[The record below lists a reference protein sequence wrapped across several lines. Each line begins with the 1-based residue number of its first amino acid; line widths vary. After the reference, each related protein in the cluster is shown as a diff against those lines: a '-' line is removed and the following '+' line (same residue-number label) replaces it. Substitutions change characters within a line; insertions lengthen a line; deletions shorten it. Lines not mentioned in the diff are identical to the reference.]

1 MKVPP
6 PPKACPEP
14 NIRFGGFEMK
24 VGGRMSQFWCE
35 FGWDLA
41 PATTHAMCKLGKWDR
56 AIPICVRPGCE
67 RLLAPHQVQITY
79 EMDEA
84 IARFECTKPWPHLEL
99 NGNNVLSC
107 DGEYWNGT
115 LPECKKPPPTT
126 IRPATKRRSSWGNSD
141 TSLST
146 TIHYQREYL
155 TKLFVCVCGTNFA
168 FLYHNLLLRMTS

>member
-1 MKVPP
+1 
-6 PPKACPEP
+6 
-14 NIRFGGFEMK
+14 MK

-115 LPECKKPPPTT
+115 LPECKEPPPTT

-155 TKLFVCVCGTNFA
+155 TTLFVCVCGTNFV
-168 FLYHNLLLRMTS
+168 FLYYNLLSRMTS